1 MNVWN
6 DNCTTGNKK
15 GEAARERVKQNTKK
29 QTITGN
35 EGDVVGG
42 VWRCQDAEKCADVK
56 EKEQRE
62 GKKERRRSGPLGS
75 LSATPRPP
83 SLFSPFTS
91 RQSPVTSHLSAPHTL
106 SVCVCVCRRLL
117 LSLIRFGRPRAS
129 AESAWSRLVK
139 RVHSRSS
146 IVAASTR
153 T

>member
-91 RQSPVTSHLSAPHTL
+91 RQSPLTTTSPSTQRE
-106 SVCVCVCRRLL
+106 SEWVCVSSTAPKPHPVWPPQS
-117 LSLIRFGRPRAS
+117 LSR
-129 AESAWSRLVK
+129 ECLVQA
-139 RVHSRSS
+139 RQ
-146 IVAASTR
+146 TC